1 MEIENNELL
10 QKEYDALLQ
19 EYKLNSGKRNYIED
33 CDMLVKMRDI
43 YERLHPKAKERR
55 LKYGHRN

>member
-1 MEIENNELL
+1 MGIENNELL

-19 EYKLNSGKRNYIED
+19 DYKLNSKKRNCIENAEI
-33 CDMLVKMRDI
+33 LLKMRDI
-43 YERLHPKAKERR
+43 YERLHPEVKERR